1 MPAETGGKFGNWI
14 IIITPFAADRS
25 NGGRR
30 FRGFVQDTASRR
42 LPCCPAGGATVAMRL
57 CFGDRVVVVFCSGL
71 DASGQTLAIIVGTT
85 DESIVND
92 EAVRSVR
99 DAAMPD
105 QRDRVIALRKSDLI
119 GGLVAE
125 GHLDQAGQAGFRQ
138 LARRLGAVFHYQ
150 YFAELDRLREVY
162 FHFDPEIDPQA
173 CSAPQDLEAAYHN
186 LVDEFVRVVME
197 ANFVEIAHDEIT
209 RAFAE
214 RARVRVKIKA
224 PVEDYRDVR
233 MFRRGHHTETI
244 DVPVWFGL
252 RRQKLDVT
260 VYDDVVLMVA
270 TRPGGVTPADARKLA
285 RARGG
290 GQKIRSG
297 AVLFKYF
304 RHIARGDLK
313 ALFPNVRV
321 VMSLFD
327 HLMLGVPAIVGGV
340 PILIKL
346 ASTMTVLFVVAGFYL
361 GLSGTLHDND
371 TEQALA
377 ALSGLFALGAFLLRQ
392 WGNFHRQSLVHQKE
406 LTDNIYYR
414 NVNNNSGIFSYI
426 IGEAEDQD
434 WKEALLAYYCLLTA
448 TEPLTREALDARVEQ
463 LLARLFGVSA
473 DFEIDA
479 ALSRLKGL
487 DLLSEADGRLSVLP
501 LSDAL
506 ARLGK
511 EWQEFFGDRDANDL
525 DESGSRAYGR
535 K

>member
-1 MPAETGGKFGNWI
+1 
-14 IIITPFAADRS
+14 
-25 NGGRR
+25 
-30 FRGFVQDTASRR
+30 
-42 LPCCPAGGATVAMRL
+42 
-57 CFGDRVVVVFCSGL
+57 
-71 DASGQTLAIIVGTT
+71 
-85 DESIVND
+85 VND
-92 EAVRSVR
+92 AAVRSVQ
-99 DAAMPD
+99 DAATTD
-105 QRDRVIALRKSDLI
+105 QRDRVIPLRKSDLI

-125 GHLDQAGQAGFRQ
+125 GRLDEAGQAGFRQ
-138 LARRLGAVFHYQ
+138 LGRRLGAVFHYQ
-150 YFAELDRLREVY
+150 YFEELDRLREVY
-162 FHFDPEIDPQA
+162 FHFDPEIDPRA
-173 CSAPQDLEAAYHN
+173 CGPAQDLEAAYRN
-186 LVDEFVRVVME
+186 LTDEFVRLVME
-197 ANFVEIAHDEIT
+197 ANFVEIAHDDIT

-214 RARVRVKIKA
+214 RARVRVKIKV
-224 PVEDYRDVR
+224 PVEDYREIR

-252 RRQKLDVT
+252 RRQKLDVV

-270 TRPGGVTPADARKLA
+270 TRPGGMTRADARKLA
-285 RARGG
+285 RATGG

-327 HLMLGVPAIVGGV
+327 NLTLGVPAIVGGI

-346 ASTMTVLFVVAGFYL
+346 ASTMTVLFLVAGFYL
-361 GLSGTLHDND
+361 GLSGTIHDRD

-392 WGNFHRQSLVHQKE
+392 WGNFHRQSLIHQKH
-406 LTDNIYYR
+406 LTDNVYYR
-414 NVNNNSGIFSYI
+414 NVNNNSGIFTYI

-434 WKEALLAYYCLLTA
+434 CKEALLAYYGLLTA
-448 TEPLTREALDARVEQ
+448 AGPVTREVLDARVEE

-479 ALSRLKGL
+479 ALARLKGL
-487 DLLSEADGRLSVLP
+487 DLINEADGRLSALALP
-501 LSDAL
+501 VAL
-506 ARLGK
+506 ARLDQ
-511 EWQEFFGDRDANDL
+511 EWQAFFGAREDAG
-525 DESGSRAYGR
+525 EVYGR